1 MKSNQFLLII
11 LGIIIVSC
19 SGKKQASETSETEE
33 QIVNLYSHRH
43 YETDKELYKKFEES
57 TGIKVNIVQA
67 SADELI
73 TRMEAEGQ
81 DSPADLLLTVDA
93 GRLHRAYEKDLFQ
106 PISSEALNQ
115 NIPSKFREPEGHWFG
130 LTYRARIVVHDKDR
144 VDPSELSTYEA
155 LTDPKWQGKVLIRS
169 SSNIYNQSLM
179 ASIIAANGKDGAKE
193 WATGVMANMAR
204 DPQGSDRDQ
213 MKAIVA
219 GEGDIAVVNTYYLG
233 LLLNSSDPEEVKV
246 GEQMKV
252 FFPNQEG
259 RGAHIN
265 VSGIGVAKYA
275 PNKENAIKL
284 LEFLSGEE
292 AQKVFAQVNY
302 EYPVNPKNQPSEL
315 LQSWGS
321 PKFDDLN
328 LAELGK
334 NNRDAVITFDEVGW
348 K

>member
-1 MKSNQFLLII
+1 MKKIQIALFALALITA
-11 LGIIIVSC
+11 C
-19 SGKKQASETSETEE
+19 SGTKQSTEE
-33 QIVNLYSHRH
+33 KEKEEVVNLYSHRH
-43 YETDKELYKKFEES
+43 YDADKELYKKFEET

-73 TRMEAEGQ
+73 TRLEAEGEN
-81 DSPADLLLTVDA
+81 SPADLILTVDA
-93 GRLHRAYEKDLFQ
+93 GRLHRAHEKGLLQ
-106 PISSEALNQ
+106 PVSSEVINQ
-115 NIPSKFREPEGHWFG
+115 NIPSKFREPDGNWFG
-130 LTYRARIVVHDKDR
+130 LTYRARIVVYDKDK
-144 VDPSELSTYEA
+144 VSPEQLSTYEA
-155 LTDPKWQGKVLIRS
+155 LTDDVWKGKVLIRS
-169 SSNIYNQSLM
+169 STNIYNQSLM
-179 ASIIAANGKDGAKE
+179 ASIIAANGKEGAKE
-193 WATGVMANMAR
+193 WAAGVLNNVAR
-204 DPQGSDRDQ
+204 EPQGSDRDQ

-219 GEGDIAVVNTYYLG
+219 GEGEIAVVNTYYLG

-252 FFPNQEG
+252 FFPNQDG

-265 VSGIGVAKYA
+265 VSGVGVAKYS

-284 LEFLSGEE
+284 IEFLSGEE

-315 LQSWGS
+315 LQSWGA

-334 NNRDAVITFDEVGW
+334 NNRDAVIIFDEVGW

>member
-1 MKSNQFLLII
+1 MKISQLLFAAVLII
-11 LGIIIVSC
+11 ITAC
-19 SGKKQASETSETEE
+19 SGTKLNSGERTAENV
-33 QIVNLYSHRH
+33 VNLYSHRH
-43 YETDKELYKKFEES
+43 YDADKELYNKFEEA

-93 GRLHRAYEKDLFQ
+93 GRLHRAYEKGLFQ
-106 PISSEALNQ
+106 PINSVTLNE
-115 NIPSKFREPEGHWFG
+115 NVPPKFREPEGHWFG
-130 LTYRARIVVHDKDR
+130 LTYRARIVVYDKDK
-144 VDPSELSTYEA
+144 VDPTQLSSYED
-155 LTDPKWQGKVLIRS
+155 LTDPKWKGKILIRS
-169 SSNIYNQSLM
+169 SENIYNQSLL
-179 ASIIAANGKDGAKE
+179 ASIVAANGRDDAKD
-193 WATGVMANMAR
+193 WATGVMSNMAR

-213 MKAIVA
+213 MKSIVA
-219 GEGDIAVVNTYYLG
+219 GEGEIAIVNTYYLG

-252 FFPNQEG
+252 FYPNQDG

-284 LEFLSGEE
+284 VEFLSGEE
-292 AQKVFAQVNY
+292 AQKVFAQINY
-302 EYPVNPKNQPSEL
+302 EFPVNPKNLASPL
-315 LQSWGS
+315 LQSWGDF
-321 PKFDDLN
+321 KADELN

-334 NNRDAVITFDEVGW
+334 NSRDAVMIFDEVGW

>member
-1 MKSNQFLLII
+1 MKISQLFVLAALT
-11 LGIIIVSC
+11 LASAC
-19 SGKKQASETSETEE
+19 SGTKQNSEEKTEE
-33 QIVNLYSHRH
+33 KVVNLYSHRH
-43 YETDKELYKKFEES
+43 YDADKELYKKFEET

-93 GRLHRAYEKDLFQ
+93 GRLHRAHEKGLLQ
-106 PISSEALNQ
+106 PINSEVLNQ
-115 NIPSKFREPEGHWFG
+115 NIPSKYREPEGHWFG
-130 LTYRARIVVHDKDR
+130 LTYRARIVVYDKDK
-144 VDPSELSTYEA
+144 VDPSQLSTYED
-155 LTDPKWQGKVLIRS
+155 LTDPKWKGKIMIRS
-169 SSNIYNQSLM
+169 SGSIYNQSLL
-179 ASIIAANGKDGAKE
+179 ASIVAANGADGAKK
-193 WATGVMANMAR
+193 WASGVMANMAR

-213 MKAIVA
+213 MKSIVA
-219 GEGDIAVVNTYYLG
+219 GLGEIAIVNTYYLG

-252 FFPNQEG
+252 FYPNQNG

-284 LEFLSGEE
+284 IEFLSGQE
-292 AQKVFAQVNY
+292 AQKVFAQINY
-302 EYPVNPKNQPSEL
+302 EFPVNPKNQASAL
-315 LQSWGS
+315 LQSWGAF
-321 PKFDDLN
+321 KADDLN

-334 NNRDAVITFDEVGW
+334 NNRNAVMIFDEVGW

>member
-1 MKSNQFLLII
+1 MKTSQFLSIALLVAI
-11 LGIIIVSC
+11 SAC
-19 SGKKQASETSETEE
+19 SGTEQKTEE
-33 QIVNLYSHRH
+33 ATEEKVVNLYSHRH
-43 YETDKELYKKFEES
+43 YDADKELYKKFEET

-93 GRLHRAYEKDLFQ
+93 GRLHRAHEKGLFQ
-106 PISSEALNQ
+106 SINSETLNQ
-115 NIPSKFREPEGHWFG
+115 NIPSKFREPEGNWFG
-130 LTYRARIVVHDKDR
+130 LTYRARIVVYDKDK
-144 VDPSELSTYEA
+144 VDPAQLSTYED
-155 LTDPKWQGKVLIRS
+155 LTDPKWKGKIMIRS
-169 SSNIYNQSLM
+169 SGNIYNQSLL
-179 ASIIAANGKDGAKE
+179 ASIVAANGREGAKE
-193 WATGVMANMAR
+193 WTTGVMANFAR

-213 MKAIVA
+213 MKSIVA
-219 GEGDIAVVNTYYLG
+219 GEGEIAIVNTYYLG

-246 GEQMKV
+246 GKQMKV
-252 FFPNQEG
+252 FYPNQDG

-284 LEFLSGEE
+284 VEFLSGEE
-292 AQKVFAQVNY
+292 AQKVFAQINY
-302 EYPVNPKNQPSEL
+302 EFPVNPKNQASAL
-315 LQSWGS
+315 LQSWGEF
-321 PKFDDLN
+321 KADELN

-334 NNRDAVITFDEVGW
+334 NNRDAVMIFDEVGW

>member
-1 MKSNQFLLII
+1 MKLSQILLAII
-11 LGIIIVSC
+11 TLAMASC
-19 SGKKQASETSETEE
+19 SGSKQKSEEQTEE
-33 QIVNLYSHRH
+33 KVVNLYSHRH
-43 YETDKELYKKFEES
+43 YDADKELYKKFEES

-93 GRLHRAYEKDLFQ
+93 GRLHRAHEKGLFQ
-106 PISSEALNQ
+106 PISNETIAQ
-115 NIPSKFREPEGHWFG
+115 NVPSKFREPGGHWFG
-130 LTYRARIVVHDKDR
+130 LTYRARIIVHDKDR
-144 VDPSELSTYEA
+144 VDPSDLSTYED
-155 LTDPKWQGKVLIRS
+155 LTDPKWKGKILIRS

-179 ASIIAANGKDGAKE
+179 ASIIAANGREGAKE
-193 WATGVMANMAR
+193 WAAGVMANMAR

-213 MKAIVA
+213 MKSIVA
-219 GEGDIAVVNTYYLG
+219 GLGDIAIVNTYYLG

-252 FFPNQEG
+252 FYPNQDG

-292 AQKVFAQVNY
+292 AQKAFAQVNY
-302 EYPVNPKNQPSEL
+302 EFPVNPKNQPSAL
-315 LQSWGS
+315 LQSWGDF
-321 PKFDDLN
+321 KADELN
-328 LAELGK
+328 LAELGN
-334 NNRDAVITFDEVGW
+334 NNRDAVMTFDEVGW